1 MNQFVYL
8 KNNSSFSE
16 MSSSYE
22 ERLSISIG
30 AVKDMIRKIRKILEG
45 VAKHTNIYIPKS
57 IKDLIIKIALI
68 DEKNSKHLK

>member
-1 MNQFVYL
+1 
-8 KNNSSFSE
+8 

-30 AVKDMIRKIRKILEG
+30 AVKNIIRKIRRILEG

-57 IKDLIIKIALI
+57 IKDLIMEIALI
-68 DEKNSKHLK
+68 DLSWNPYCSNLKTALKY